1 VSTSRRPS
9 RFYRVAW
16 AFYLVLALGGL
27 VGLAAQGERIEWRL
41 LVDPASW
48 WLDLAAGMASGSALL
63 AGWLVA
69 RRFLAPAR
77 ELEQVMARLLGR
89 TTRHEVVALATIS
102 ALAEE
107 VAFRGALQHAIGWLG
122 AAALFALLH
131 IGPRAPFLLWSLFAL
146 AGGLAFGWIMELR
159 QALLGPIVGHLIVNL
174 VQLRRLADA
183 RGDDT
188 VGLLPDD

>member
-1 VSTSRRPS
+1 MSRRTS

-27 VGLAAQGERIEWRL
+27 VGLAAQGERISLRL

-48 WLDLAAGMASGSALL
+48 WLDLAWGVGTGAALL
-63 AGWLVA
+63 GGWLLA

-77 ELEQVMARLLGR
+77 ELETIMARLLGP
-89 TTRHEVVALATIS
+89 TTREEIVALATIS
-102 ALAEE
+102 AIAEE
-107 VAFRGALQHAIGWLG
+107 VAFRGALQHAIGWVG

-146 AGGLAFGWIMELR
+146 VGGLAFGWAMELR
-159 QALLGPIVGHLIVNL
+159 QALLGPIVGHLLVNL
-174 VQLRRLADA
+174 VQLRRLSDL

-188 VGLLPDD
+188 AGLFPDE

>member
-1 VSTSRRPS
+1 MTRRAS

-27 VGLAAQGERIEWRL
+27 VGLAAQGERMGLRL
-41 LVDPASW
+41 LVDPSSW
-48 WLDLAAGMASGSALL
+48 WLDLGWGLGAGTALL
-63 AGWLVA
+63 GGWLAA

-77 ELEQVMARLLGR
+77 ELERVMARLLGH
-89 TTRHEVVALATIS
+89 TTRQEIAALAMIS
-102 ALAEE
+102 AVAEE
-107 VAFRGALQHAIGWLG
+107 VAFRGALQHAIGWVG
-122 AAALFALLH
+122 AAVLFALLH

-159 QALLGPIVGHLIVNL
+159 QALLGPIVGHLLVNL

-188 VGLLPDD
+188 AGLLPDDE